1 MARKIRIAAP
11 ETAKQGEVVEIKT
24 LIGHPMETGFRRD
37 AVGNRIPRDILTD
50 FVCLY
55 NGVEVFRAAFQP
67 AVAANPFV
75 SFFTTATESG
85 ELEFRWT
92 DQHGETVTETAKI
105 TVA

>member
-1 MARKIRIAAP
+1 MTRIRIAAP
-11 ETAKQGEVVEIKT
+11 ETAKPGEVIEIKT
-24 LIGHPMETGFRRD
+24 LIAHPMETGFRRD
-37 AVGNRIPRDILTD
+37 SVGKAIPRDILTD

-55 NGVEVFRAAFQP
+55 NGDEVFRAEFEP
-67 AVAANPFV
+67 AVAANPFL

-92 DQHGETVTETAKI
+92 DQDGATFGETAKI

>member
-1 MARKIRIAAP
+1 MTKIRLAVP
-11 ETAKQGEVVEIKT
+11 ETAKQGEIIEIKT

-37 AVGNRIPRDILTD
+37 SVGKPIPRNILTD

-67 AVAANPFV
+67 AIAANPFV
-75 SFFTTATESG
+75 SFFTTAVESG
-85 ELEFRWT
+85 DLEFRWT
-92 DQHGETVTETAKI
+92 DQDGNTITDTVKI